1 MTTFVE
7 GIYIFFEFVIIF
19 VGENMR
25 IDFIL
30 NEMLKKVEYL
40 GIYVETV
47 NLKELD
53 KKSINRL

>member
-1 MTTFVE
+1 
-7 GIYIFFEFVIIF
+7 
-19 VGENMR
+19 MR

-30 NEMLKKVEYL
+30 NELLKKVEYTS
-40 GIYVETV
+40 IWVETI

>member
-1 MTTFVE
+1 
-7 GIYIFFEFVIIF
+7 
-19 VGENMR
+19 MR
-25 IDFIL
+25 IDLVL
-30 NEMLKKVEYL
+30 NEMLKKVEYV